1 VGELVAGWGS
11 TLAQLVQFQV
21 VRCVWLL
28 TRHVLPSW
36 VPAAPADDVHARDR
50 TAAAAAAAAA
60 AADVAVGRGRK
71 RKRKQAE
78 KQSKQQQK
86 ARKDEEFGV
95 TRGIDFKG
103 VRSIINFDIPD
114 SVQVCYSC
122 QFVVMRYV
130 ALSRGVQMR
139 KQLLQVAGS

>member
-1 VGELVAGWGS
+1 MQAPCRLRNNCTFSLG
-11 TLAQLVQFQV
+11 
-21 VRCVWLL
+21 
-28 TRHVLPSW
+28 
-36 VPAAPADDVHARDR
+36 AAPVTCLVLKFVLWPNHAALADDVHARDR

-60 AADVAVGRGRK
+60 AAEVAVGRSGRK
-71 RKRKQAE
+71 RKRKQPE

-114 SVQVCYSC
+114 SVQV
-122 QFVVMRYV
+122 
-130 ALSRGVQMR
+130 
-139 KQLLQVAGS
+139 